1 MRGSHS
7 EAEKRVGFIYI
18 YLVYLVYLVYT
29 KIVDNVFERSD
40 WLLKLRISSAIH
52 CYTSS
57 SSERAT
63 PNSRELRAKWLLG
76 LLP

>member
-7 EAEKRVGFIYI
+7 EAEKRVGFTYI
-18 YLVYLVYLVYT
+18 YLVYLVYT

>member
-18 YLVYLVYLVYT
+18 YLVYLVYT
-29 KIVDNVFERSD
+29 KIVDNVFERSN

>member
-1 MRGSHS
+1 MDRTARQKNES
-7 EAEKRVGFIYI
+7 ALYTFISFI
-18 YLVYLVYLVYT
+18 LVYT
-29 KIVDNVFERSD
+29 KIVDIVSERSD
-40 WLLKLRISSAIH
+40 WLLKLQTSSAIH

-57 SSERAT
+57 PSERAT